1 MSTMT
6 ITTTFYVET
15 TETTETEFVV
25 HWEVDPGEVGSYWSP
40 SYPARPVMV
49 NITTPEGNPVEET
62 DEVVIAAERAMEDA
76 FRRGDDCDYG
86 DE

>member
-6 ITTTFYVET
+6 ITTAFYVET
-15 TETTETEFVV
+15 TETETAFVV
-25 HWEVDPGEVGSYWSP
+25 RWEVDPGEVGSYWSP

-49 NITTPEGNPVEET
+49 DITTPEGLPVEET
-62 DEVVIAAERAMEDA
+62 DEVYLAAEAAMEDA